1 MGRHCTEALRKM
13 RGVTSL
19 RRVNVGS
26 AMRSS
31 LRGFASISVDNP
43 FTGEEFCQVQLMEDS
58 AVSAQRDLA
67 SEAQREWSRVP
78 LSERIAVV
86 ERFVS
91 HMENNVDDISHAITG
106 QMGKPIGA
114 GAGEVRGL
122 AERARGMMDLAPK
135 ALGDVTFG
143 ATPNNQDPEHFR
155 REIVREPVGVVLT
168 LAPWNFPLLTAVNS
182 VVPAVLAG
190 NAVVLSHGFRT
201 PLMADH
207 FAKAFE
213 AAGAPTGLVSALKCD
228 YEVLH
233 RGIRGGL
240 YDFVSFTG
248 SVSGGRAVNESV
260 GLSRK
265 FIDCTLELGGN
276 DAAYVA
282 EDCDLDYAV
291 AGVVD
296 GGMYN
301 SGQSCCGVERAFVHE
316 SLYDSFLEKAVAEV
330 GSAYGVVG
338 DPMDPNTNVG
348 PLAQPGALGHLS
360 ALVADAKQKGARVL
374 VGESEPVSAVS
385 GQPRLFRPTLLAD
398 CDDSMEVMV
407 EESFGPLIAIQKV
420 SSQEEAI
427 AGINKSKYGLT
438 SIIFTNDESN
448 AETFAEQADTGTVF
462 MNRCD
467 YLDPYLA
474 WQGRKDTGKGLSLSQ
489 FGFDSYTKLKN
500 HHFKRL

>member
-1 MGRHCTEALRKM
+1 
-13 RGVTSL
+13 
-19 RRVNVGS
+19 
-26 AMRSS
+26 
-31 LRGFASISVDNP
+31 
-43 FTGEEFCQVQLMEDS
+43 
-58 AVSAQRDLA
+58 
-67 SEAQREWSRVP
+67 
-78 LSERIAVV
+78 
-86 ERFVS
+86 
-91 HMENNVDDISHAITG
+91 MENNVDDISHAITG

-155 REIVREPVGVVLT
+155 REIVREPVGVVLA
-168 LAPWNFPLLTAVNS
+168 LAPWHFPLLTAVNS

-213 AAGAPTGLVSALKCD
+213 AAGAPQGLVSALKCD

-296 GGMYN
+296 G
-301 SGQSCCGVERAFVHE
+301 
-316 SLYDSFLEKAVAEV
+316 
-330 GSAYGVVG
+330 
-338 DPMDPNTNVG
+338 
-348 PLAQPGALGHLS
+348 
-360 ALVADAKQKGARVL
+360 
-374 VGESEPVSAVS
+374 
-385 GQPRLFRPTLLAD
+385 
-398 CDDSMEVMV
+398 
-407 EESFGPLIAIQKV
+407 
-420 SSQEEAI
+420 
-427 AGINKSKYGLT
+427 
-438 SIIFTNDESN
+438 
-448 AETFAEQADTGTVF
+448 
-462 MNRCD
+462 
-467 YLDPYLA
+467 
-474 WQGRKDTGKGLSLSQ
+474 
-489 FGFDSYTKLKN
+489 
-500 HHFKRL
+500 